1 MTFSKSDFALIKW
14 SLFTFLLVLALGSA
28 AIIASEDYIARA
40 QVEQRATQRQLN
52 EARKQ
57 LAAAEEDRENMNTY
71 TLEYGSL
78 LERNII
84 GSDQRLDW
92 IEGLDRIHQQNR
104 VQDFK
109 YAIAP
114 QQMYTPAPA
123 LDSGNF
129 EPYLSTMTLQFNLLH
144 EGQLINFFDTLRNDI
159 KGWFIIDHCSI
170 ERDSLASNPAKHNSS
185 AQLKA
190 DCTGGWLTLKNR
202 NAK

>member
-1 MTFSKSDFALIKW
+1 MTFSKSDFSLIKW
-14 SLFTFLLVLALGSA
+14 SLFIFLSALVLGST
-28 AIIASEDYIARA
+28 AIIASENFITRA
-40 QVEQRATQRQLN
+40 QAEQRATQRQMN
-52 EARKQ
+52 EARRQ
-57 LAAAEEDRENMNTY
+57 LATAGEDRENMKTY

-92 IEGLDRIHQQNR
+92 IEGMDKILKQNR
-104 VQDFK
+104 VLDFK

-114 QQMYTPAPA
+114 QQIYIPAPP
-123 LDSGNF
+123 LDGGNF
-129 EPYLSTMTLQFNLLH
+129 ELYLSSMTLQFNLLH

-159 KGWFIIDHCSI
+159 KGWFIIDHCTL
-170 ERDSLASNPAKHNSS
+170 ERGSLSSDPANFNSA

-202 NAK
+202 KAK

>member
-1 MTFSKSDFALIKW
+1 MTFSKSDFSLIKW
-14 SLFTFLLVLALGSA
+14 SLFIFLSVLALGST
-28 AIIASEDYIARA
+28 AIIASENFITRA
-40 QVEQRATQRQLN
+40 QAEQRATQRQMN

-57 LAAAEEDRENMNTY
+57 LATAGEDRENMKTY

-92 IEGLDRIHQQNR
+92 IEGLDKILKQNR
-104 VQDFK
+104 VLDFK

-114 QQMYTPAPA
+114 QQIYIPAPP

-129 EPYLSTMTLQFNLLH
+129 ELYLSSMTLQFNLLH

-159 KGWFIIDHCSI
+159 KGWFIIDHCTL
-170 ERDSLASNPAKHNSS
+170 ERGSLASDPANFNSA